1 MIKIAK
7 QSSIIPGSP
16 LRLELRKH
24 PRFIPCTS
32 DESLKDPR
40 TFRLPDLSFF
50 ILPPILS
57 PLPSH
62 DIDSDGSTFEDVPGP
77 SKECK
82 IGALWPG
89 EKHSEASSFLKDLAE
104 DLFGAQDD
112 RDRSDEV
119 EQKASGIK

>member
-1 MIKIAK
+1 M
-7 QSSIIPGSP
+7 
-16 LRLELRKH
+16 
-24 PRFIPCTS
+24 
-32 DESLKDPR
+32 
-40 TFRLPDLSFF
+40 
-50 ILPPILS
+50 LS
-57 PLPSH
+57 PLPSY
-62 DIDSDGSTFEDVPGP
+62 DSDSHGSTFEDVPGP

-119 EQKASGIK
+119 EQKASGIKQSSKAAKNRRNKIRKKAKLSRAMEKDPSLIH